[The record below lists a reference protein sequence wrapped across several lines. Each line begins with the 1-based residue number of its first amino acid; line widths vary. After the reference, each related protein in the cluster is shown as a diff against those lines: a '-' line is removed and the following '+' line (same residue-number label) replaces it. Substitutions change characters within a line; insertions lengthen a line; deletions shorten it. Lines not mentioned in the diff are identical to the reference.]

1 MAGIGNI
8 GTFGMTASQFK
19 SAMINTS
26 GFAAQGTGTAKQFNN
41 KMEEQLQPKQDGVSL
56 SENAL
61 TLSKDAEELQ
71 ENQRADQQKEL
82 QKNNEE
88 EHKVGEDMSHE
99 AQMFGEDDG
108 FEQKLKAMRM
118 KHNAGHAAM
127 ASGSKPKESEK
138 TENQNMSHIS
148 SKNLFKAPG
157 KSASPDETNGSS
169 SYDYKELMEDL
180 NQASQLGLLE
190 SEAKK
195 LKSKADEKEALRKL
209 AMASNQQLYKT
220 NNSSDLSDDQ
230 TVNKAREARKEAQLE
245 IDKIKSEMIEKIMNR
260 TPEEILSDVPVQFQA
275 TAKIMLTG
283 QINEVGEPK
292 PALTEMKTEP
302 KVESQMMELIPAPTA
317 GEIEV
322 AEKNEPAMS
331 LEFPTEVP
339 A

>member
-1 MAGIGNI
+1 MNI
-8 GTFGMTASQFK
+8 GAYGGMTASQFK

-61 TLSKDAEELQ
+61 TLSQDAEELQ
-71 ENQRADQQKEL
+71 ENQKADQQKEL
-82 QKNNEE
+82 QKNNQE
-88 EHKVGEDMSHE
+88 EHKVGEDNSQ
-99 AQMFGEDDG
+99 ATQMFGEDDS

-138 TENQNMSHIS
+138 TENQNMSHIN
-148 SKNLFKAPG
+148 SKNVFKSAG
-157 KSASPDETNGSS
+157 KSASAEETNGSG

-190 SEAKK
+190 SEAKN
-195 LKSKADEKEALRKL
+195 LKSKADNKEALRKL
-209 AMASNQQLYKT
+209 AMATNQQVYQNDKASGL
-220 NNSSDLSDDQ
+220 NNDQ
-230 TVNKAREARKEAQLE
+230 VVNKANEQVE
-245 IDKIKSEMIEKIMNR
+245 IDKIRAEQIEKIMNR
-260 TPEEILSDVPVQFQA
+260 TPEEILSDVPVNFQA
-275 TAKIMLTG
+275 TAKIMLAG
-283 QINEVGEPK
+283 QVNEVGQPK
-292 PALTEMKTEP
+292 PSLIEFKTEP
-302 KVESQMMELIPAPTA
+302 KTESQMMELLPAPGA

-322 AEKNEPAMS
+322 AEINTPAMQ
-331 LEFPTEVP
+331 LEFPEEIP

>member
-8 GTFGMTASQFK
+8 GTFGMPDYQFK
-19 SAMINTS
+19 SAMVNTS

-61 TLSKDAEELQ
+61 TLSQDAEELQ
-71 ENQRADQQKEL
+71 ENQKADQQKEL
-82 QKNNEE
+82 QKNNQE
-88 EHKVGEDMSHE
+88 EHKVGQDMSQETH
-99 AQMFGEDDG
+99 MFGEDDS

-127 ASGSKPKESEK
+127 ATGSKPKESEK
-138 TENQNMSHIS
+138 TENQNMAHIS
-148 SKNLFKAPG
+148 SKNIFKSAG
-157 KSASPDETNGSS
+157 KSASAEETNGSS

-195 LKSKADEKEALRKL
+195 LKSKADQKEAIRRLS
-209 AMASNQQLYKT
+209 MANNQQVYKM
-220 NNSSDLSDDQ
+220 NNSSDLNDDQ
-230 TVNKAREARKEAQLE
+230 TVNKMSEAKADAQLE
-245 IDKIKSEMIEKIMNR
+245 IERIQAEQIEKIMSR

-275 TAKIMLTG
+275 TAKIMITG

-292 PALTEMKTEP
+292 PSLTEMKTEP
-302 KVESQMMELIPAPTA
+302 RTESQMMELIPAPTA

-322 AEKNEPAMS
+322 AEMNEPAMKI
-331 LEFPTEVP
+331 EFPEEVP